1 MSTSKVDL
9 AGGLE
14 RSASSSEPRGA
25 RRRWWSVVTALLV
38 AAIFAQ
44 AVFAGL
50 MLSGV
55 EWARAAHVT
64 TAFAL
69 FAATLVAGLVAIVTL
84 RRIPHGAKLALAL
97 LLLALVISLQ
107 TAVGKSVVEGANLMW
122 LHVPLGVALVGFA
135 AQAASLARRL
145 GGA

>member
-1 MSTSKVDL
+1 MIAGKHGAAVHVD
-9 AGGLE
+9 GPTE
-14 RSASSSEPRGA
+14 SSRPGHDLRP
-25 RRRWWSVVTALLV
+25 WWSAIAGLLV

-55 EWARAAHVT
+55 EWARTAHSVGAVVLIASTLAAGV
-64 TAFAL
+64 
-69 FAATLVAGLVAIVTL
+69 AAVITL
-84 RRIPHGAKLALAL
+84 RRVAHGLKLGFTL
-97 LLLALVISLQ
+97 LLLAVVLSLQ
-107 TAVGKSVVEGANLMW
+107 TAVGKSLVEGANLMW

-135 AQAASLARRL
+135 TQVLAGARRL

>member
-1 MSTSKVDL
+1 MTAGKHGAAVHVD
-9 AGGLE
+9 GPTE
-14 RSASSSEPRGA
+14 SSRPEHDLRP
-25 RRRWWSVVTALLV
+25 WWSVITSLLV

-55 EWARAAHVT
+55 EWGRTAHAVG
-64 TAFAL
+64 AVVL
-69 FAATLVAGLVAIVTL
+69 IAATLGASLAAVITL
-84 RRIPHGAKLALAL
+84 RRVAHGLKFGFTL
-97 LLLALVISLQ
+97 LLLAVVVSLQ
-107 TAVGKSVVEGANLMW
+107 TAVGKSMVGGANLMW

-135 AQAASLARRL
+135 TQALAGARRL

>member
-1 MSTSKVDL
+1 
-9 AGGLE
+9 
-14 RSASSSEPRGA
+14 
-25 RRRWWSVVTALLV
+25 LLV

-55 EWARAAHVT
+55 EWARSAHAAGAV
-64 TAFAL
+64 AL
-69 FAATLVAGLVAIVTL
+69 IACTLAAGLAAIVTL
-84 RRIPHGAKLALAL
+84 RRVAHGMRFGFAL
-97 LLLALVISLQ
+97 LLLAVALSLQ
-107 TAVGKSVVEGANLMW
+107 TAIGKSLVGGANLMW

-135 AQAASLARRL
+135 TQALAAARRL